1 MAVEALDLVNIKPEE
16 SFESYYN
23 ERLTFVTNE
32 YSEGRKKE
40 MFNDAYVYILDI
52 EDGIK
57 VNDENIPEIEKEKIN
72 SKFSQNELLF
82 IGFMLDMFYD
92 VVMIPLVFKFR
103 EIKVKIENGKLNIW
117 IYKTRN
123 VNEELQDILR
133 NAIDIIERVK
143 RFLKIVETIDGKDTQ
158 MKVILQKLHDRIIN
172 EINEHADVWLSSD
185 SLLETDY
192 VNITDIIYESYYII

>member
-92 VVMIPLVFKFR
+92 VVTAASLV
-103 EIKVKIENGKLNIW
+103 
-117 IYKTRN
+117 
-123 VNEELQDILR
+123 
-133 NAIDIIERVK
+133 ASERM
-143 RFLKIVETIDGKDTQ
+143 RSTMALSSVETGAPNSPAFVLIFVIFIVIVFSILSACKDT
-158 MKVILQKLHDRIIN
+158 KIK
-172 EINEHADVWLSSD
+172 
-185 SLLETDY
+185 
-192 VNITDIIYESYYII
+192 